1 MFCCR
6 GCPPG
11 CESRPLDRKKTTD
24 REPEPLLIQT
34 SVSASTNKTS
44 VEGSVA
50 VSATK
55 RKRYTQDEL
64 SFSRLDGGEFI
75 KKEFPDLVPFAV
87 EDCQNVSIFL
97 LTPLAQCT
105 VDACRNS
112 FIFIG
117 PCQGPVFLRDCQDCV
132 VVAACQQLRLRDC
145 SRLQVSLYCRSQ
157 PIIETS
163 SAIEFGCFSY
173 NYRGLYE
180 QFERAELPIFHNEW
194 SDIYD
199 FNNTIAQNWKLVDM
213 DGIPDIVTP
222 LGVDDEEIEHMEFR
236 TETWQSLVPFTI
248 SKPLVTSRFELALH
262 SHIALLSFLDQRAT
276 LDFLKAQS
284 RLFLSSIFKSTVVK
298 YNAATAF
305 PAHVCGA
312 ALQQSSCIVV
322 LFLGESQPALP
333 ARDLPPGVFWL
344 DLDKDPVLLMGVLS
358 KPDYCVSIKTTTA
371 CAPWSGRDLYINT
384 KKLKKVYGIPQDQ
397 ELDAQSWEE
406 LLLKTTGGG
415 KAQAALWSK
424 WAACPAYKGTALQ
437 YLRTYTCLSDIFIYS
452 ASCNKEATG
461 LTPICPEVCENY
473 GGAVKKMIQD
483 EKVCPNYYD
492 DLDPR
497 ARKLVKKRRAYAK
510 KAYASC
516 QSISRLPYFN
526 QKEQCVTG
534 VKSDQ
539 ESCGFSGNSTIA
551 TKYCKTNTKAT
562 CCSSLGTA
570 SSSKVGM
577 EEGYQDDDSFMGS
590 MRRIAMMWGAT
601 SVGSTSAPPKPFVQ
615 TTAFIVIVAT
625 AGVIL
630 LGVISWVYVRR
641 RRMMAA
647 NAGFVSLKDGSS
659 VPLVDSSFSSSSP
672 SGQLRCIVKYD
683 YAPNLSDEIELKIGD
698 IIVFESLSDDGWGDA
713 RNITSGQS
721 TAEGSEFAQKPRAA
735 SQLNAVMMLAE
746 LTFLLLFMAVQA
758 KRCVEFSKSK
768 VCNPWNNGNLRLDLD
783 ALGAL
788 YGWDKAKRGVGFS
801 VSDWEMAVA
810 DTTGGGTA
818 QAEFWRAAAY
828 CPNYDGQPI
837 QYARSFVCLKDIFVH
852 SASCNQHL
860 KSQTPPLCAS
870 VCEAYSLA
878 IKNFIYDEKVC
889 PRLVHRSHFYKEQR
903 SEVERAAKTCRKISA
918 RAAFKSPGSCIRGIE
933 SDAISCGFGGNSTVA
948 KRFCSFH
955 PEQSCC
961 TDLQTLPSFNSF
973 TPLIQY
979 ATKDEDDSDEDPK
992 PKKSTK
998 KTNKAATKSKKGA
1011 KKGAKK
1017 TKKSKKSKKPATKN
1031 TIKVAKKTAT
1041 TDAAPVVAKAATAT
1055 PAASGSGSSVGG
1067 LIAVAV
1073 GVLVIALGGV
1083 FLFIRFRNTKS
1094 SKVASTLPD
1103 KGKETAPLHEGEGL
1117 KLKCIV
1123 KYDYQ
1128 PNLPDEIELRVGD
1141 IVIFESISDDGWGIC
1156 YNTNSGE
1163 HGQACTRFME
1173 KLD

>member
-6 GCPPG
+6 GCQPR

-87 EDCQNVSIFL
+87 EDCQARFQRL
-97 LTPLAQCT
+97 P
-105 VDACRNS
+105 NS

-173 NYRGLYE
+173 NYRE

-199 FNNTIAQNWKLVDM
+199 FNNTIAQNWKL

-312 ALQQSSCIVV
+312 ASQQSSCIVV

-344 DLDKDPVLLMGVLS
+344 DLDKDPGCSSCYARIGSAPGQCQMVPTSSTRESLLLLMGVLS

-539 ESCGFSGNSTIA
+539 ESC
-551 TKYCKTNTKAT
+551 
-562 CCSSLGTA
+562 
-570 SSSKVGM
+570 
-577 EEGYQDDDSFMGS
+577 
-590 MRRIAMMWGAT
+590 AT

-615 TTAFIVIVAT
+615 TTAFVVIVAT

-698 IIVFESLSDDGWGDA
+698 IIVFD
-713 RNITSGQS
+713 

-801 VSDWEMAVA
+801 VSDWEMAVT

-889 PRLVHRSHFYKEQR
+889 PRLAHRSNFYKEQR

-918 RAAFKSPGSCIRGIE
+918 RAVFKSPGSCIRGIE
-933 SDAISCGFGGNSTVA
+933 SDAISCGTTGWLTLGFGGNSTVA

-961 TDLQTLPSFNSF
+961 TDLQILPSFNSF

-998 KTNKAATKSKKGA
+998 KTNKAATRS

-1017 TKKSKKSKKPATKN
+1017 TKKSKKSKKPTTKN

-1055 PAASGSGSSVGG
+1055 RAASGSGSSVGG

-1123 KYDYQ
+1123 K
-1128 PNLPDEIELRVGD
+1128 VGGRGLTA
-1141 IVIFESISDDGWGIC
+1141 STTTNQIC
-1156 YNTNSGE
+1156 PMRLNSGWE
-1163 HGQACTRFME
+1163 I
-1173 KLD
+1173 